1 MRQYIIAGN
10 WKMNK
15 TVSESIQLAKDIVE
29 AVKDVKK
36 TEVVI
41 APTYLA
47 AAKVADIIKG
57 TNVKLAIQDIHW
69 KDQGAFTGKV
79 SVDMVKEIG
88 AEYII
93 IGHSEQRQ
101 YFHETDE
108 TVNLKVKKTL
118 EAGRR
123 EERHGKGLLPRQQRR
138 IQRRARRTFRP
149 REDYLH
155 GKPLLL
161 AR

>member
-15 TVSESIQLAKDIVE
+15 TVSESVQLAKDIVE

-47 AAKVADIIKG
+47 AAKVADVVKG

-69 KDQGAFTGKV
+69 KDQGAYTGKV
-79 SVDMVKEIG
+79 SIDRTASV
-88 AEYII
+88 
-93 IGHSEQRQ
+93 
-101 YFHETDE
+101 
-108 TVNLKVKKTL
+108 
-118 EAGRR
+118 
-123 EERHGKGLLPRQQRR
+123 LPRNGRN
-138 IQRRARRTFRP
+138 
-149 REDYLH
+149 REPQGQEDSRSWPQADHLH
-155 GKPLLL
+155 
-161 AR
+161 R